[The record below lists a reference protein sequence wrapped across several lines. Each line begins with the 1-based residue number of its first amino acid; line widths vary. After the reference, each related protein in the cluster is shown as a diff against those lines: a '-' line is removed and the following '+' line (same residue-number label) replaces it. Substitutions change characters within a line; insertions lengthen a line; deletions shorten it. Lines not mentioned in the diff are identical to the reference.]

1 MDDPEALPVNW
12 PSLLLALLTDSVLV
26 WGPAAAVYFRV
37 PGHQVPAAIAL
48 VLVFWAVNW
57 ALYSHGT
64 TLGTFLG
71 GFRLRTRRRQRPGR
85 KYGLALA
92 TVNLGSLPALA
103 VLVAISYSPVGDA
116 SGPLGR
122 ADSYPLLGEQIRRRR
137 FLQATDDYWERW
149 S

>member
-1 MDDPEALPVNW
+1 MEDPEALIVNW
-12 PSLLLALLTDSVLV
+12 PSLLFALLTDSALV
-26 WGPAAAVYFRV
+26 WGPAAATYFLV
-37 PGHQVPAAIAL
+37 PGHVVPAVIAL
-48 VLVFWAVNW
+48 VLVFWALNW
-57 ALYSHGT
+57 ALYSRGN
-64 TLGTFLG
+64 TLGTYLG
-71 GFRLRTRRRQRPGR
+71 GFRLRTRRRQAPGR

-122 ADSYPLLGEQIRRRR
+122 ADSYPLLGEQFRRRR
-137 FLQATDDYWERW
+137 FLQAADDYWERW